1 MIRQAKEEDL
11 NDLAKVYN
19 EVFKVHNV
27 FEKSEQEI
35 EEYLKKFLGN
45 LLVAEED
52 GVVVGGLVIV
62 EKKQNPEWSLFS
74 FKHIAVAPAYQDKD
88 IGTALLK
95 EAEKIA
101 GKGKIEINVGER
113 EAGAARFYEKN
124 GYQKEGILKS
134 HYRKGESCFVMG
146 KVME

>member
-1 MIRQAKEEDL
+1 MIRLAKEEDL
-11 NDLAKVYN
+11 KELIKVYK

-27 FEKSEQEI
+27 FEKPEEEI

-52 GVVVGGLVIV
+52 GKVVGGIVIV
-62 EKKQNPEWSLFS
+62 EKKQNSGWSLFN
-74 FKHIAVAPAYQDKD
+74 FKHIAVAPSHQDKD
-88 IGTALLK
+88 IGTNLLK

-113 EAGAARFYEKN
+113 ESGTLRFYEKN
-124 GYQKEGILKS
+124 GYEKEAEIKS
-134 HYRKGESCFVMG
+134 HYRKGEKCFVMG
-146 KVME
+146 KILE